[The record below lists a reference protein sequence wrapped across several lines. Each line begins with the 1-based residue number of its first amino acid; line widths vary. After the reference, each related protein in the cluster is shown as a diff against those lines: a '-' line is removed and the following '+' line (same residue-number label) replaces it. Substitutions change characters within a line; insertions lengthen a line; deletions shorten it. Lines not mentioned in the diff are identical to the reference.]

1 MTRPFI
7 PAPNCASV
15 ELIYL
20 AAGQI
25 IENTFHVKKSTPYS
39 FSDLQAIRTIFNTW
53 DQTTLSGIRAT
64 TTVLTRI
71 RTKSLDTSSSAT
83 EDYTLPT
90 PRAGS
95 AGAAALPL
103 NVTFCFRCITGLAGR
118 SYRGRLYHAGIPSN
132 YLGATINEISAS
144 WANTY
149 VSYLTNLMSTLLTAG
164 HTMVVVSYRNDKAWR
179 TTAAATPIT
188 QWGYADLYLDSQ
200 RRRLSGRGT

>member
-25 IENTFHVKKSTPYS
+25 IENTFHVQKSSPYS
-39 FSDLQAIRTIFNTW
+39 FADLQALRGLFNTW
-53 DQTTLSGIRAT
+53 DQTTVSGIRAS

-71 RTKSLDTSSSAT
+71 RTKSLDASNGDT
-83 EDYTLPT
+83 EDYTLPV

-103 NVTFCFRCITGLAGR
+103 NVTFCLRCITNSAGR
-118 SYRGRLYHAGIPSN
+118 SYRGRIYFAGIPSN

-144 WANTY
+144 WANTM
-149 VSYLTNLMSTLLTAG
+149 VSYLTNFKATLLAAG
-164 HTMVVVSYRNDKAWR
+164 HTMVVVSYRNNKAWR
-179 TTAAATPIT
+179 TTAAATAIT